1 MFHVRIFLLSSFGFL
16 AVAQQ
21 NQQKT
26 LVPPTL
32 AAEFEETHTRQLTDG
47 NTVVNRVTGQFFR
60 DNQGRTRL
68 ERGNVVIIKDPVAQ
82 TLVVLNASSQSAR
95 RFSMVRNTQAFDGT
109 ASPGTGITGGQQVDL
124 GTQLMEGEEVK
135 GKQFSLVVPAGAIG
149 NKQPIQQVSEMWR
162 SDKLLLLLL
171 VKSKDTLNG
180 ERIQRYHN
188 IRAGVD
194 VDPALFTIPKGF
206 QVVDVNT

>member
-149 NKQPIQQVSEMWR
+149 NKQPI
-162 SDKLLLLLL
+162 
-171 VKSKDTLNG
+171 
-180 ERIQRYHN
+180 
-188 IRAGVD
+188 
-194 VDPALFTIPKGF
+194 
-206 QVVDVNT
+206 